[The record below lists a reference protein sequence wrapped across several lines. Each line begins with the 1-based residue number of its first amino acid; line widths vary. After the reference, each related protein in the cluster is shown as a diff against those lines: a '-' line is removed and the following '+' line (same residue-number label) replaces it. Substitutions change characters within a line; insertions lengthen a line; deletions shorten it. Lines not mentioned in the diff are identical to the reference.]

1 METMKSK
8 EPNETTRKPSR
19 PINPRPQLSIAPEK
33 LAGQIATRAHEIYV
47 RRISQ
52 GALDDWLEAEREIL
66 GKQNKR
72 SSATPIRGGYAAQ
85 DQD

>member
-8 EPNETTRKPSR
+8 EPNKTTRKPPR
-19 PINPRPQLSIAPEK
+19 PINPRPQLSIAPEQ
-33 LAGQIATRAHEIYV
+33 LAGQIAMRAHEIYV
-47 RRISQ
+47 RRTSQ

-66 GKQNKR
+66 SKQNKR
-72 SSATPIRGGYAAQ
+72 RSATPIRGGYAAQ